1 MYFDYTVK
9 VPNNEKGITKKKIK
23 GTTYVYYSY
32 SRNYNAEK
40 RYTVPKNT
48 TIGKCAEGNTDI
60 MYPNANFIK
69 YFPNAETG
77 DGGGST
83 VRSSC
88 IRIGAYII
96 IKKIIGEYGL
106 DGILSGIIPDNPGL
120 FLDLAAYSIITE
132 NNAGQYYPDYAYNHP
147 SFTEGMHAYSDATV
161 CRFIRGITRDQ
172 ELMFQSEW
180 NKEPDSKE
188 TIYISY
194 DSTNKGCQSGDI
206 DLVEVGHAKEGTSRP
221 IINFAVAYDVDNSIP
236 LFYEEYMGSIVDV
249 SQLQC
254 MVDKA
259 RGYNYS
265 RLCFILDRGYFSE
278 PNIRHM
284 RNCGYDY
291 IIMMKGMKK
300 LVRDTVLE
308 VKGSFE
314 EDYSYCIPK
323 FRTYGTTVSKRLF
336 SSDEKDSYF
345 HIYYS
350 DRKKSIESEKLHS
363 KIEQISDFLEQHEGK
378 MYDVPVAA
386 KKYFEPCYS
395 PNEPGMFL
403 YASKRNDV
411 ISDEIKLCGYYV
423 IITSK
428 KMTAAEALTIYKGR
442 DVSEKLFR
450 GDKSYLGNGCY
461 RVQTDESL
469 RAKIFIEFVALI
481 IRNKIYT
488 CLKAV
493 EGKNQKKQKYM
504 NVVAAIK
511 ELEKIEIIRQQDGS
525 YTLDHAVTATQ
536 KAILKAFNMT
546 ASSINT
552 QVDTIGMQLKGQ
564 IGEE

>member
-1 MYFDYTVK
+1 
-9 VPNNEKGITKKKIK
+9 
-23 GTTYVYYSY
+23 
-32 SRNYNAEK
+32 
-40 RYTVPKNT
+40 
-48 TIGKCAEGNTDI
+48 
-60 MYPNANFIK
+60 
-69 YFPNAETG
+69 
-77 DGGGST
+77 
-83 VRSSC
+83 
-88 IRIGAYII
+88 
-96 IKKIIGEYGL
+96 
-106 DGILSGIIPDNPGL
+106 
-120 FLDLAAYSIITE
+120 
-132 NNAGQYYPDYAYNHP
+132 
-147 SFTEGMHAYSDATV
+147 
-161 CRFIRGITRDQ
+161 
-172 ELMFQSEW
+172 
-180 NKEPDSKE
+180 
-188 TIYISY
+188 
-194 DSTNKGCQSGDI
+194 
-206 DLVEVGHAKEGTSRP
+206 
-221 IINFAVAYDVDNSIP
+221 
-236 LFYEEYMGSIVDV
+236 
-249 SQLQC
+249 
-254 MVDKA
+254 
-259 RGYNYS
+259 
-265 RLCFILDRGYFSE
+265 
-278 PNIRHM
+278 M